1 MMRKL
6 IFSLPLLFTAYAFA
20 DNPNAEK
27 QVIFKVEEMNC
38 QLCAYLVNKE
48 VRAVDGVR
56 TTKAS
61 IKERKLTVFAEPQ
74 VNNEAIVKAIEK
86 LNYSAKLVE

>member
-1 MMRKL
+1 MRKL
-6 IFSLPLLFTAYAFA
+6 ILTLPLLFSATTFA
-20 DNPNAEK
+20 DNNAEK
-27 QVIFKVEEMNC
+27 QVVFKVEEMNC

-61 IKERKLTVFAEPQ
+61 IKDRKVTVFAEPQ
-74 VNNEAIVKAIEK
+74 VSNEAIVKAIEK
-86 LNYSAKLVE
+86 LNYSAQLVE